1 MNNKNVTI
9 PGLLLAIDQC
19 NSRKEGVALIHEVTR
34 MIEQVNP
41 EPDFYAP
48 HKENRECRPR
58 SRKY

>member
-1 MNNKNVTI
+1 MNNKVTI

-41 EPDFYAP
+41 EPGHYAP
-48 HKENRECRPR
+48 HQENRECSTR